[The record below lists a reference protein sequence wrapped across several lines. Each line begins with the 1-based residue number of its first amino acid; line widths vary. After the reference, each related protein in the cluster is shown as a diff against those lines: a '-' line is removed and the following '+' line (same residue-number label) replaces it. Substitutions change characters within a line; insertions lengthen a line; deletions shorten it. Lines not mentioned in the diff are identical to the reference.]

1 MIRSLFLARRV
12 SFFFGFFFFFK
23 QMTAYEVL
31 RSLVASEMCIT
42 DMGQTCPALHFP
54 ASALLPFCCGPGMP
68 GPYGVLFP
76 LTPHSPTF
84 YNDFGGPRPHPIYY
98 LLSIIFYL

>member
-1 MIRSLFLARRV
+1 
-12 SFFFGFFFFFK
+12 
-23 QMTAYEVL
+23 
-31 RSLVASEMCIT
+31 
-42 DMGQTCPALHFP
+42 
-54 ASALLPFCCGPGMP
+54 MP

-84 YNDFGGPRPHPIYY
+84 YNDFGGPRPHLIYY